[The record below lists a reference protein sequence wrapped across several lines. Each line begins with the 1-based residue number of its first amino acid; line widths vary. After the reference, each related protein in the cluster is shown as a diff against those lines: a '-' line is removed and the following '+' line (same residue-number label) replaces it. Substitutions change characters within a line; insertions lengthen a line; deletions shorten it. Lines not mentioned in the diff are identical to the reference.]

1 MEGNNVKSFENLC
14 KIFEMRIKL
23 DKEKKIKTPSDVL
36 INYEKYAKKID
47 NIYNEEFEKEI
58 RPLITPSK
66 TIEEEKERLEN
77 LIKLLEDRLDKRN
90 DLEDRYYIATGDYIS
105 GLQVVI
111 SDKELDEK
119 RQRLSLINRYLETNS
134 EIDSVH
140 DSIAKLKVLLSEEE
154 EKKEEYKIKNQI
166 MEDDLYTEFMKVI
179 KEDSSFNNITEDNV
193 DDELTNIVSIVKES
207 KETLDVTRESVKN
220 LITNGLEDDY
230 TSYVNE
236 AEKSYFVIKNK
247 ELYLKLYKLVV
258 NFEDDFNSI
267 FVKRD
272 NIKKL
277 IEERKDLR
285 SDLGITDIDEL
296 LSFEKKILE
305 QIDIIDN
312 EKKVLENISNYTS
325 RIEFKENRL
334 EELENDN
341 NSVEILSILRE
352 FHLIDTYDNHDEV
365 LDTSEDSQDEEKNED
380 VSEDSV
386 IKDFI
391 DPYRIKEIKEAPLT
405 LNLGLAKLK
414 GESVREKVNKKLNP
428 KPISF
433 DDVLSNDNNVYPEK
447 NNDDIK
453 EPLVWELPKSNELDS
468 LNVDLTETNKNKVE
482 EATSIV
488 NDVKEETPIWNI
500 PSDAEALP
508 NQNINNSIPLWENIQ
523 PIFND
528 ESNNI
533 DNNNQELSSID
544 ITSSNESSVSDSS
557 PFWIPVSD
565 EKLETSSFPNI
576 NIPITDNLSSN
587 DNFGFPD
594 LNNN

>member
-179 KEDSSFNNITEDNV
+179 KEDSSFNNVTEDNV
-193 DDELTNIVSIVKES
+193 DDELNNIVSIVKES

-325 RIEFKENRL
+325 RIEFKESRL

-365 LDTSEDSQDEEKNED
+365 LDTSEDSQDEEKNKD

-386 IKDFI
+386 IKEFI

-414 GESVREKVNKKLNP
+414 GEAVREKVNKKLNP

-433 DDVLSNDNNVYPEK
+433 DDVLSDDNNVYSEK

-453 EPLVWELPKSNELDS
+453 EPLVWELPKSNELDN

-488 NDVKEETPIWNI
+488 NGVKEETPIWNI

-523 PIFND
+523 PRFND

-544 ITSSNESSVSDSS
+544 ITSNNESSISNNN

>member
-193 DDELTNIVSIVKES
+193 DDELNNIISIVKES

-325 RIEFKENRL
+325 RIEFKESRL

-365 LDTSEDSQDEEKNED
+365 LDTSEDFQDEEKNED

-386 IKDFI
+386 IKEFI

-414 GESVREKVNKKLNP
+414 GEAVREKVNKKLNP

-433 DDVLSNDNNVYPEK
+433 DDVLSDDNNVYSEK

-453 EPLVWELPKSNELDS
+453 EPLVWELPKSNELDN

-488 NDVKEETPIWNI
+488 NGVKEETPIWNI

-523 PIFND
+523 PRFND

-544 ITSSNESSVSDSS
+544 ITSNNESSISNNN

>member
-193 DDELTNIVSIVKES
+193 DDELNNIISIVKES
-207 KETLDVTRESVKN
+207 KETLDITRESVKN

-325 RIEFKENRL
+325 RIEFKESRL

-365 LDTSEDSQDEEKNED
+365 LDTSEDFQDEEKNKD

-386 IKDFI
+386 IKEFI

-414 GESVREKVNKKLNP
+414 GEAVREKVNKKLNP
-428 KPISF
+428 KSISF
-433 DDVLSNDNNVYPEK
+433 DDVLSNDNNVYSEK

-453 EPLVWELPKSNELDS
+453 EPLVWELPKSNELDG
-468 LNVDLTETNKNKVE
+468 LTGDLTETNKNKVE

-488 NDVKEETPIWNI
+488 NGVKEETPIWNI

-523 PIFND
+523 PRFND

-544 ITSSNESSVSDSS
+544 ITSNNESSVYNNN

-576 NIPITDNLSSN
+576 SIPIANNLSSN

>member
-193 DDELTNIVSIVKES
+193 DDELNNIISIVKES

-236 AEKSYFVIKNK
+236 AEKSYFVVKNK
-247 ELYLKLYKLVV
+247 ELYLKLYKLVI
-258 NFEDDFNSI
+258 NFVDDFNSI

-312 EKKVLENISNYTS
+312 EKKVLENISNYIS
-325 RIEFKENRL
+325 RIEFKESRL

-352 FHLIDTYDNHDEV
+352 FHLIDTYDNHDED
-365 LDTSEDSQDEEKNED
+365 LDASEDSQDEEKNKD

-386 IKDFI
+386 IKEFI

-414 GESVREKVNKKLNP
+414 GEAVREKVNKKLNP

-433 DDVLSNDNNVYPEK
+433 DDVLSDDNNVYSEK

-453 EPLVWELPKSNELDS
+453 EHLVWELPKSNELDG
-468 LNVDLTETNKNKVE
+468 LTGDLTETNKNKVQ

-500 PSDAEALP
+500 PSNAEALP

-523 PIFND
+523 PRFND

-544 ITSSNESSVSDSS
+544 ITSNNESSISNNN

-565 EKLETSSFPNI
+565 EKLGTSSFPNI
-576 NIPITDNLSSN
+576 NIPIANNLSSN

>member
-23 DKEKKIKTPSDVL
+23 DKEKKIKTSSDVL

-105 GLQVVI
+105 GLQVII

-179 KEDSSFNNITEDNV
+179 KEDSSFNNIAEDNV
-193 DDELTNIVSIVKES
+193 DDELNNIISIVKES

-236 AEKSYFVIKNK
+236 AEKSYFVVKNK
-247 ELYLKLYKLVV
+247 ELYLKLYRLVV

-277 IEERKDLR
+277 IEERKDLK

-305 QIDIIDN
+305 QIDIINN

-365 LDTSEDSQDEEKNED
+365 LDTSEESQDEEKNED

-414 GESVREKVNKKLNP
+414 GEAVREKVNKKLNP

-433 DDVLSNDNNVYPEK
+433 DDVLSNDNNVYLEK

-453 EPLVWELPKSNELDS
+453 EPLIWELPKSNELDS
-468 LNVDLTETNKNKVE
+468 LTGDLTDTNKNKVDE
-482 EATSIV
+482 VSIV
-488 NDVKEETPIWNI
+488 NDVKEETPIWNV

-508 NQNINNSIPLWENIQ
+508 NQSINNPIPLWENIQ
-523 PIFND
+523 PEFND
-528 ESNNI
+528 VSNNMS
-533 DNNNQELSSID
+533 NNNQELSSID

-576 NIPITDNLSSN
+576 NIPITDNLSNN